1 MAYCRVSSPS
11 QRPGLKNQR
20 FALEQFYTAGGLA
33 NVEFVEELGGGMNS
47 CRKRFWAWTPERW
60 AP

>member
-1 MAYCRVSSPS
+1 
-11 QRPGLKNQR
+11 LKNQR